1 MEIEIEDL
9 HIQMEDVVKTKLSV
23 SSDFLKSHAQRSHH
37 HVMYTFVLIEIK

>member
-23 SSDFLKSHAQRSHH
+23 SFDILQPCVQKVQHM
-37 HVMYTFVLIEIK
+37 MYIKCK

>member
-37 HVMYTFVLIEIK
+37 VMYTFVLIEIK